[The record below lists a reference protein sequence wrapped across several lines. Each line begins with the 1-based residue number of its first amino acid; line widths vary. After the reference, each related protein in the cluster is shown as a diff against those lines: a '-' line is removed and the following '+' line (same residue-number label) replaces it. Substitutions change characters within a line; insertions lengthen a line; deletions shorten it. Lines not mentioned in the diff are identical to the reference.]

1 MAMLINGSRLKLGM
15 ELTDLLP
22 APARAPEVGR
32 ESPTVGS
39 GAIATIGV
47 VKVKLSQVV
56 DQSSDQEV
64 PMLPANELSTM
75 RQRFITAF
83 GDSPLPRMEVTD
95 SQLTALQFKLTSGQP
110 PYADFGVWGPYGAR
124 IERRLK
130 FVSYALT
137 PSGAWRTL
145 EIPGADCLD
154 TWRDCWAVFK
164 TAAVMLDV
172 ARPATLDLYAASFED
187 RCRRYPKAWHLCAQ
201 ADIRCRSEFLI
212 EEKRRQEAFHQRV
225 PMLSAYVAIAPWD
238 SVFKAAA
245 ADGPFWE
252 RELKEQALLFTVGQ
266 AESGLEPSWVERQLP
281 DHTSAVEG
289 LGRGG
294 KKRKRKDLPK
304 AAAPA
309 PASGAK
315 GKGKGKGKDDHPRK
329 GKDGLYATAR
339 DGSQICFAW
348 NAVKDGCAKTCPQN
362 RAHVCRKC
370 LQPHRAVNCGG
381 GGDRPHM

>member
-1 MAMLINGSRLKLGM
+1 LPVASSGS
-15 ELTDLLP
+15 
-22 APARAPEVGR
+22 
-32 ESPTVGS
+32 
-39 GAIATIGV
+39 AIVPGG

-64 PMLPANELSTM
+64 PMLPASELTAF
-75 RQRFITAF
+75 RQRFITTF
-83 GDSPLPRMEVTD
+83 GDPPLQRMEVTD

-145 EIPGADCLD
+145 ELPGADCLD

-164 TAAVMLDV
+164 SAAVMLDV
-172 ARPATLDLYAASFED
+172 ARPATLDLYSASFED
-187 RCRRYPKAWHLCAQ
+187 RCRRYPRAWHLCAQ

-212 EEKRRQEAFHQRV
+212 EEKRRQEAFHQRMPALSSYV
-225 PMLSAYVAIAPWD
+225 PVSPWD

-245 ADGPFWE
+245 ADGPFWD
-252 RELKEQALLFTVGQ
+252 RELKEPALLFTLGQ
-266 AESGLEPSWVERQLP
+266 TEAGLAPSWVERQLP
-281 DHTSAVEG
+281 EHGALQGS
-289 LGRGG
+289 GRAG
-294 KKRKRKDLPK
+294 KKRKLGGGPPK
-304 AAAPA
+304 SSATP
-309 PASGAK
+309 PPSQPK

-348 NAVKDGCAKTCPQN
+348 NASQDGCGKTCPQN

-370 LQPHRAVNCGG
+370 LQPHRSANCGG
-381 GGDRPHM
+381 GGDRPHL